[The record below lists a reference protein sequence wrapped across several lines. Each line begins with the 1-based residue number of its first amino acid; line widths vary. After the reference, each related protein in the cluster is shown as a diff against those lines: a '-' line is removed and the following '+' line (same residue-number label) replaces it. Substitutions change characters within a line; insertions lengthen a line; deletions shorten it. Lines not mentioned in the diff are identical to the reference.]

1 MREEEIISDDFHEI
15 KAFERVGGPNA
26 MLGTIDKAIQD
37 PLERFQTFV
46 DAIARSLDGQG
57 IILPFNG
64 QSIGEKD
71 IQIMLENAHK
81 LKYIQFK
88 NPTAYVLGY
97 IASNNGTKITIKS
110 VKYVIDNVLKLN
122 LQGNIQPPDV
132 LRYARLWEEL

>member
-1 MREEEIISDDFHEI
+1 MSEEEIISGDFHEI
-15 KAFERVGGPNA
+15 KAFERVGGPHA
-26 MLGTIDKAIQD
+26 MLGTTDKVIQD

-46 DAIARSLDGQG
+46 DAIARNLEGQG

-81 LKYIQFK
+81 LKDIQFK

-97 IASNNGTKITIKS
+97 IGSNNGTKITIKS
-110 VKYVIDNVLKLN
+110 IKYVIDNVLKLN
-122 LQGNIQPPDV
+122 LH
-132 LRYARLWEEL
+132 